1 MSNPIDTAA
10 KGLAQSQ
17 AQLTSSAKRLAQ
29 SAVPSSA
36 KFAFDPAQNKQTAGF
51 SAPKE
56 QAGEPKRSSTPERPS
71 TRYSGAP
78 LQGQG
83 AYIPSMAEETV
94 QMRMA
99 ANTYKANA
107 NLIQA
112 AEDVLRMTQ
121 QALDP
126 EKDGKAGR

>member
-10 KGLAQSQ
+10 KGLAQTQ
-17 AQLTSSAKRLAQ
+17 AQLASSANRIAQ
-29 SAVPSSA
+29 GAAPAA
-36 KFAFDPAQNKQTAGF
+36 KFAFDPDQNKQ
-51 SAPKE
+51 SASFNGPKE
-56 QAGEPKRSSTPERPS
+56 KLAEPKRTATPERPAA
-71 TRYSGAP
+71 RYSGAP

-121 QALDP
+121 NAFTPKTEGSD
-126 EKDGKAGR
+126 DG